1 MVKPKENK
9 MREIKEFIKS
19 IVCEYSYFTSFDNYV
34 YYFVFHVCKNILMP
48 TTHLSISKLLGRFR
62 ISKIALLILGGWS

>member
-48 TTHLSISKLLGRFR
+48 TTHLSK
-62 ISKIALLILGGWS
+62 